1 MDKTNMLATTQ
12 LCVNRETH
20 VCTHAQFVDVIEQ
33 IMIVILSKS
42 ILPCK
47 GRMFLFPVFRELTSN
62 KQGES
67 L

>member
-47 GRMFLFPVFRELTSN
+47 GENVPFSSFQRANF
-62 KQGES
+62 Q
-67 L
+67 